1 MLQCLDY
8 CARSRRFN
16 VPGRSCGYATQRPY
30 PVLVLHVWVRCCV
43 NPYNRRALSCY
54 DQVQSTIALLCVV
67 DTCLLEECMA
77 ACIALERSESFE
89 TRSKQHKHETVLFT
103 NQKQPR
109 STASLNENRGKK
121 SM

>member
-77 ACIALERSESFE
+77 ACIALERSESFNLKHAASSTNMRQFCLR
-89 TRSKQHKHETVLFT
+89 TRSNPAAQL
-103 NQKQPR
+103 
-109 STASLNENRGKK
+109 L
-121 SM
+121 